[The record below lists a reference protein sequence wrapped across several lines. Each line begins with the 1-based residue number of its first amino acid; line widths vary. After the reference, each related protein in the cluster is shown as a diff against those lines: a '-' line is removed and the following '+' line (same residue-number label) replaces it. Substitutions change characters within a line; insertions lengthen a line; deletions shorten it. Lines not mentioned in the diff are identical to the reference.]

1 MFLSHHRLRRP
12 MLRLVDH
19 VGLARMYIGCLV
31 CLACFVGASDRL
43 RCSWAKGRMA
53 KCTWTGGKETVK

>member
-31 CLACFVGASDRL
+31 CLACLACLVGASDRL

-53 KCTWTGGKETVK
+53 K